1 MRVGPKNLPSRSHKL
16 PEDEEIDLRNA
27 FGRFA
32 RAACRSRGST
42 VAKKYQIEGAG
53 RWFYCSCRGDNERY
67 PPVLV
72 PRGED
77 HIVRASRGGWKTHDE
92 RCDFFREPHEQRMLV
107 RTYHCPEEASLN
119 LIQNHR
125 EDQTFPRTSGGTS
138 YLRKRPALATLLARL
153 MTAAGLQCR
162 SYKEDPCKRSEQF
175 RNIRDASAD
184 LQLAPGISL
193 ADWLITYDKN
203 LNALVHSIGK
213 QRPETFGG
221 KRPHGILITL
231 ARTCDSGQITTIFD
245 TTIPVRGAITIFGE
259 RNGAD
264 REAAEALA
272 ARSPYL
278 VICLIAAATAGDT
291 PEVLKAYAHPCL
303 SEDDL
308 MMVDSDRERVT
319 FTQLQSVQT
328 WLHTKK
334 NRDVAIEKPLFD
346 IGPEVAEDEDPREP
360 CVPDFIVKIEPE
372 RPDGDGNQII
382 VETMG
387 FDTDDYRTRKA
398 RMHPLMSQA
407 LSDAEVIEH
416 DFYRPKDKTQYERD
430 TAFWRRVRWAL
441 TGPE

>member
-1 MRVGPKNLPSRSHKL
+1 MRVGPKNLPSRSRKL
-16 PEDEEIDLRNA
+16 SEDEEIDLRKA

-32 RAACRSRGST
+32 RTACRSRGSA
-42 VAKKYQIEGAG
+42 VVKKYQTEGAG
-53 RWFYCSCRGDNERY
+53 RWFYCSCRGDKEPY

-72 PRGED
+72 PRDED
-77 HIVRASRGGWKTHDE
+77 HIVRASMGRWKTHDE
-92 RCDFFREPHEQRMLV
+92 KCDFFREPHEQRMLV
-107 RTYHCPEEASLN
+107 RTYRCPEGLSLN

-125 EDQTFPRTSGGTS
+125 ENHPLRQQSGGTS

-184 LQLAPGISL
+184 LQLAPGINL
-193 ADWLITYDKN
+193 ADWLITYDRN
-203 LNALVHSIGK
+203 LDTLVQSIGRNK
-213 QRPETFGG
+213 PETFGG

-231 ARTCDSGQITTIFD
+231 AKACDNGQIATIFN
-245 TTIPVRGAITIFGE
+245 TIIPVRGTITIFGE

-264 REAAEALA
+264 REATEALA

-278 VICLIAAATAGDT
+278 VICLIAAANEGDT

-303 SEDDL
+303 SENDL
-308 MMVDSDRERVT
+308 MMVDSNLERLT
-319 FTQLQSVQT
+319 FTQLQSIQT
-328 WLHTKK
+328 WLHTNKE
-334 NRDVAIEKPLFD
+334 REVAIEKPLFD
-346 IGPEVAEDEDPREP
+346 IGPEVAEDENPREP
-360 CVPDFIVKIEPE
+360 CVPDFVVKIEPKH
-372 RPDGDGNQII
+372 PDGDGNQII

-387 FDTDDYRTRKA
+387 FDADDYRTRKA

-407 LSDAEVIEH
+407 LNGADVIEH
-416 DFYRPKDKTQYERD
+416 DFHRPGCKTQYERD
-430 TAFWRRVRWAL
+430 TVFWRRVRWAL